1 MPSDSPLHV
10 DRGRAE
16 SFGTVAANYDRYRP
30 GYPAELVDDLVATG
44 AGAVLDVGCGTGK
57 AAVLLAARGLDVLGV
72 EIDPKMAEVA
82 RSHGLPVE
90 VSSFEGW
97 DAAGRSFDLLTCGQA
112 WHWVDPERGVPKA
125 AAVVRPGGAVGLF
138 WNYDRLDE
146 RVQSAL
152 NAVYAEHAPELVNHD
167 AATEHSDEDRP
178 YADAFAAYP
187 GFTTVQTRNYRW
199 QRGFTA
205 DEWVGMTLTHSDHLL
220 LPAGRRRAL
229 ADAAHA
235 AIDRLGGFVAQYG
248 TYLMLARRAG

>member
-1 MPSDSPLHV
+1 MADVAPLYT
-10 DRGRAE
+10 DRTRAE
-16 SFGTVAANYDRYRP
+16 VFGSIAALYERYRP
-30 GYPAELVDDLVATG
+30 SYPKALLDDLVALG
-44 AGAVLDVGCGTGK
+44 ARTVLDVGCGTGK
-57 AAVLLAARGLDVLGV
+57 AAVLLAARGLEVLGV
-72 EIDPKMAEVA
+72 EIDPKMAELA
-82 RSHGLPVE
+82 RSHDIPVE

-97 DAAGRSFDLLTCGQA
+97 DAAGRTFDLLTCGQA
-112 WHWVDPERGVPKA
+112 WHWVNPERGIPKA
-125 AAVVRPGGAVGLF
+125 ATVVRPGGAVGLF

-152 NAVYAEHAPELVNHD
+152 DAVYAEHAPELLKTD
-167 AATEHSDEDRP
+167 TATQHREDERP
-178 YADAFAAYP
+178 HADAFARHP
-187 GFTTVQTRNYRW
+187 GFASVETRQYRW

-248 TYLMLARRAG
+248 TYLMLARRAD